1 MYPKG
6 QRHSILI
13 SLIQF
18 AERVKPHE
26 NKTIIHTTHKVMS
39 DSSNTPAVEAVSPT
53 TAAKMYDLFPNTKPA
68 VGKYVGVISG
78 LLRNLAPRD
87 VLATASTFNQ
97 AGAVHDAET
106 QQQQQ
111 QQQEASSPNSAAN
124 SPSRHSLDLLHSLC
138 ETAKKVF
145 DEEPVIINVKVESKD
160 RLVLV
165 GDIHGQF
172 RDLQQHVLST
182 QRNVS
187 SKKGGDSVDDVD
199 CKYLFLGDYVDRG
212 PQGVEVITLLLAL
225 KVEYPN
231 NVFMIRGNHEDA
243 QVSRLYGFLTEC
255 KAKLEISSWGRFN
268 EVFNNIPLGATVEC
282 EGGTIFACHGGL
294 SPNVDNIAALQFLN
308 RADYGNG
315 LSEDSGEA
323 IDGLLWSDP
332 GDHNGFRR
340 NMRGCGYTFG
350 SDTTAKFCE
359 NNGVSFVVRA
369 HQMVMKGYQWEHND
383 KLLTLFSAP
392 NYCGINNNKGAIA
405 VIMGS
410 HANAAQ
416 IKKNEEEEKAAKEG
430 SNGGADTTT
439 TVDDEADND
448 ELATKKHS
456 ETIPIYFYS
465 FTSAPSEP
473 CTLYYCT
480 PNADAPGTCE
490 GATPDINGSPITDSL
505 PALPLMGFAN
515 SQVKLSDDVDD
526 AIPAATPR
534 PPADP
539 TLNISGLKYF
549 EEDNKKEEKRE

>member
-1 MYPKG
+1 
-6 QRHSILI
+6 
-13 SLIQF
+13 
-18 AERVKPHE
+18 
-26 NKTIIHTTHKVMS
+26 MS
-39 DSSNTPAVEAVSPT
+39 DSSNFTEAVSPT

-87 VLATASTFNQ
+87 VLATASGFNQ
-97 AGAVHDAET
+97 AGAVHDVVQHT
-106 QQQQQ
+106 QQQQ
-111 QQQEASSPNSAAN
+111 QQQEASSPPGATSAAAAAGSAAN
-124 SPSRHSLDLLHSLC
+124 SPSRPHSLDLLHSLC
-138 ETAKKVF
+138 EDAKKVF
-145 DEEPVIINVKVESKD
+145 DEEPVIVNVKVEAKD

-172 RDLQQHVLST
+172 RDLQRHVLST
-182 QRNVS
+182 QRNIS
-187 SKKGGDSVDDVD
+187 SKKGGDSDDDID

-225 KVEYPN
+225 KVEYPK
-231 NVFMIRGNHEDA
+231 NVYMIRGNHEDA

-282 EGGTIFACHGGL
+282 EGGSIFACHGGL
-294 SPNVDNIAALQFLN
+294 SPIVDNIAALQFLN

-315 LSEDSGEA
+315 LCEESGEA

-332 GDHNGFRR
+332 GEHNGFRR

-359 NNGVSFVVRA
+359 TNGVSFVVRA
-369 HQMVMKGYQWEHND
+369 HQMVMNGYQWEHNE

-410 HANAAQ
+410 EANKARQ
-416 IKKNEEEEKAAKEG
+416 QKEEKKKAEEDAKKSDDVAAEEG
-430 SNGGADTTT
+430 TEKKTTNSG
-439 TVDDEADND
+439 DAEEDESGCCYEAD
-448 ELATKKHS
+448 ERATRSHS
-456 ETIPIYFYS
+456 ETIPIYFYT

-480 PNADAPGTCE
+480 PNADAPGSCV
-490 GATPDINGSPITDSL
+490 GAKPDANGSPITENLSVPSL
-505 PALPLMGFAN
+505 LGIHHHSRLDA
-515 SQVKLSDDVDD
+515 DDNTDD
-526 AIPAATPR
+526 PIPSATPR

-539 TLNISGLKYF
+539 NLNIEGLKYF
-549 EEDNKKEEKRE
+549 GEEGTASDDTEAGKKASEGDE